1 MHKWSFP
8 ADTIGKMHDCETVGK
23 SRVVSHHCGKIL
35 PDQKG
40 RTAIDRHG
48 QLCLVVRA
56 GEGSAIGARNTNI
69 MPRSVGAIAVG
80 AGMSARRVDLAA
92 PGFAAAIFAALD
104 QE

>member
-48 QLCLVVRA
+48 QLCLVVWA
-56 GEGSAIGARNTNI
+56 WEGSAIGARNAKI
-69 MPRSVGAIAVG
+69 MPRRIGTIAAVTAMSV
-80 AGMSARRVDLAA
+80 RQHDLAT
-92 PGFAAAIFAALD
+92 PGFAAAIFAAFD
-104 QE
+104 QK